1 MINNNDVVNVMKIR
15 HHMYE
20 QYLSNNVLDNAYIK
34 GYTITLLYLFGLR
47 YGAFQSKNMPFRVNL
62 FNGG

>member
-1 MINNNDVVNVMKIR
+1 MINNNDVVKVMKIR

-20 QYLSNNVLDNAYIK
+20 QYLSNNVLDNAYVK

-47 YGAFQSKNMPFRVNL
+47 YGTFQQKHMPFEANL
-62 FNGG
+62 VERG